1 MTRRAK
7 AAARQIPDEVLFPE
21 HEDPCLRCRLVESV
35 NEFHAAGGLDT
46 VDPDMVIDTLGD
58 CLAQWIASLDDPRY
72 RNFTADI
79 AGEILKLRV
88 KHYRETGRYPC
99 GPGHSGGVIH

>member
-1 MTRRAK
+1 MSRRTK
-7 AAARQIPDEVLFPE
+7 IAARQIPDEVLFPE

-46 VDPDMVIDTLGD
+46 IDPDMVIDALGD
-58 CLAQWIASLDDPRY
+58 CLAQWVAALDDPKY

-88 KHYRETGRYPC
+88 KHYRDTGRF
-99 GPGHSGGVIH
+99 PGASGQSRSVLH